1 MLNNLNNICYMH
13 VNFYKRPQIQVNN
26 SHSKMENSTLF
37 LEYLSEFIANSATR
51 RVNGYGTVG
60 LAHNTIRTYKS
71 LYRITKE
78 YELEKS
84 QQLFLAGIDKKMAV
98 SFTQFLKIEK
108 QYSDN
113 YCGQLLK
120 LLKIILRD
128 AQKSGFEIHPYSNYI
143 ESFKQKSSD
152 RIIHFLNPAEI
163 KVLKGLERIP
173 SELED
178 SYKWLLIGLSIG
190 QRVSDLLSLKSS
202 NIRKA
207 NNGLY
212 IDIIQQKTK
221 KAVTIGVADPLVIDL
236 LESEFPKVLSQEA
249 FNKQIK
255 MICKIAGID
264 EVVRGFKNNP
274 KTRRKEVLSAPKY
287 EFVTSH
293 IMRRSFATNYYG
305 KIETPLLMNITGHT
319 KESTFL
325 TYIGTHQNKDALADL
340 FMQKAG
346 VIW

>member
-190 QRVSDLLSLKSS
+190 QRVSDLLSLNAS

-221 KAVTIGVADPLVIDL
+221 KSVTIGVADPLVIDL

-249 FNKQIK
+249 FNKHIK
-255 MICKIAGID
+255 MICRIAGID

>member
-71 LYRITKE
+71 LYRIIKE

-84 QQLFLAGIDKKMAV
+84 QQLFLAGIDKNMAV

-190 QRVSDLLSLKSS
+190 QRVSDLLSLNAS

-293 IMRRSFATNYYG
+293 IMRRSFASNYYG

-340 FMQKAG
+340 FMQKAS

>member
-71 LYRITKE
+71 LYRIIKE

-190 QRVSDLLSLKSS
+190 QRVSDLLSLNAS

>member
-1 MLNNLNNICYMH
+1 MH
-13 VNFYKRPQIQVNN
+13 VNFYKRPQIHVNN
-26 SHSKMENSTLF
+26 SHSRIGNGTLF
-37 LEYLSEFIANSATR
+37 LEYLSEFIANSATK
-51 RVNGYGTVG
+51 RVKGYGTVG

-78 YELEKS
+78 YEFEKS
-84 QQLFLAGIDKKMAV
+84 QKLYLGAIDKNTAE
-98 SFTQFLKIEK
+98 SFTRFLKIEK

-128 AQKSGFEIHPYSNYI
+128 AEKSGYAIHPYSNYI

-173 SELED
+173 TDYED

-190 QRVSDLLSLKSS
+190 QRVSDLLSLKPS

-207 NNGLY
+207 ANGLY

-221 KAVTIGVADPLVIDL
+221 KAVTIGVADPLVITL
-236 LESEFPKVLSQEA
+236 LENKFPKALSQVA

-255 MICKIAGID
+255 VISKIAGIS

-274 KTRRKEVLSAPKY
+274 KTRRKEIIEAPKY

-293 IMRRSFATNYYG
+293 IMRRSFASNYYG

-325 TYIGTHQNKDALADL
+325 TYIGTHQNKDAFADL
-340 FMQKAG
+340 FMEKAG

>member
-1 MLNNLNNICYMH
+1 M
-13 VNFYKRPQIQVNN
+13 
-26 SHSKMENSTLF
+26 
-37 LEYLSEFIANSATR
+37 
-51 RVNGYGTVG
+51 
-60 LAHNTIRTYKS
+60 AHNTIRTYKS

-178 SYKWLLIGLSIG
+178 TYKWLLIGLSIG
-190 QRVSDLLSLKSS
+190 QRVSDLLSLNAS

-236 LESEFPKVLSQEA
+236 LESEFPKGVSQVV
-249 FNKQIK
+249 FNK
-255 MICKIAGID
+255 
-264 EVVRGFKNNP
+264 
-274 KTRRKEVLSAPKY
+274 
-287 EFVTSH
+287 
-293 IMRRSFATNYYG
+293 
-305 KIETPLLMNITGHT
+305 
-319 KESTFL
+319 
-325 TYIGTHQNKDALADL
+325 
-340 FMQKAG
+340 
-346 VIW
+346 

>member
-51 RVNGYGTVG
+51 RVKGYGTVG

-190 QRVSDLLSLKSS
+190 QRVSDLLSLNAS

-249 FNKQIK
+249 FNKHIK

-274 KTRRKEVLSAPKY
+274 KTRRKEVIDAPKY

-293 IMRRSFATNYYG
+293 IMRRSFASNYYG

-340 FMQKAG
+340 FMQKAS

>member
-1 MLNNLNNICYMH
+1 MH

-51 RVNGYGTVG
+51 RVKGYGTVG

-84 QQLFLAGIDKKMAV
+84 QQLFLDGIDKNIAE
-98 SFTQFLKIEK
+98 SFTRFLKIEK

-152 RIIHFLNPAEI
+152 RIIHFLNPDEI

-190 QRVSDLLSLKSS
+190 QRVSDLLSLNAS

-274 KTRRKEVLSAPKY
+274 KTRRKEIVNAPKY

-293 IMRRSFATNYYG
+293 IMRRSFASNYYG
-305 KIETPLLMNITGHT
+305 KIETPLLMNITGHS

-340 FMQKAG
+340 FMQQAG